1 MTVLMQLLPSLF
13 CLSSS
18 LSIFLFPKNA
28 CINSIFLSKAY
39 FVAPHG
45 FIHCLHE
52 ITKISTTTNIAS
64 PAMDVCRTFCGASG
78 ATVTVSN
85 NKDLFFFDL

>member
-28 CINSIFLSKAY
+28 CITSIFLSKAY

-78 ATVTVSN
+78 AAVTVSN
-85 NKDLFFFDL
+85 NKDLSFFDL